1 MGLKFSSNFISHN
14 FLRYVWLIE
23 YDALKY
29 VYFKIIKPYPIGYIY
44 IVRYHI
50 PVKIICEG
58 IINNDL
64 CDVYIWFAKKIKK
77 K

>member
-1 MGLKFSSNFISHN
+1 MIQ
-14 FLRYVWLIE
+14 Y
-23 YDALKY
+23 ALKY

-64 CDVYIWFAKKIKK
+64 CDVYIWFAKRIKK
-77 K
+77 NRMDNIFQFNI

>member
-1 MGLKFSSNFISHN
+1 M
-14 FLRYVWLIE
+14 IE

-44 IVRYHI
+44 IVRYYI
-50 PVKIICEG
+50 PMKIICED

-64 CDVYIWFAKKIKK
+64 CDVYIWFAKRIKK
-77 K
+77 NRMDNIFQFNI